1 MSAEST
7 ADQALIKEL
16 ISTSDYKFLLPAAQ
30 NKLTSISN
38 LSLWFITITKMLARF
53 DAEAFLFGT
62 TASLNNVADLK
73 LRTIKLEDKGVK
85 LERVAPTSMDIASKV
100 LEELRSYFVCSIR
113 TFPRSDFVQEAYHS
127 QPGLATPGGPFP
139 ISSKIQLAEPPF
151 KDSAVQIP
159 RVSGNGYHRQRSWP
173 NPGV

>member
-1 MSAEST
+1 MQSHKPVSAEST

-85 LERVAPTSMDIASKV
+85 LERVAPKSMDVASKV
-100 LEELRSYFVCSIR
+100 LE
-113 TFPRSDFVQEAYHS
+113 
-127 QPGLATPGGPFP
+127 
-139 ISSKIQLAEPPF
+139 
-151 KDSAVQIP
+151 
-159 RVSGNGYHRQRSWP
+159 
-173 NPGV
+173 